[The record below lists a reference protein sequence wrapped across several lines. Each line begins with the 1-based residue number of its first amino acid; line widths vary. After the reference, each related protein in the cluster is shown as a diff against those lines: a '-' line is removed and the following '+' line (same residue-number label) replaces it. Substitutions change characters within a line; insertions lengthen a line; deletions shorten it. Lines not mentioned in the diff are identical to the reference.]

1 MRFALVGLTVGLG
14 CILSDQRPGIG
25 QTSAQRTNVH
35 LEGAGATFPAPLY
48 KKWIT
53 TFMAQNPDVALDYK
67 DVGSGEGVRRF
78 LARTVDFGASD
89 GALTDEQIASVPN
102 GARLVPATAGIVVLA
117 YNLPG
122 LGGGLRLSRD
132 VYVDIFLRKI
142 EMWNDSRIQAINPAI
157 KLPNRS
163 IVIAARLDGS
173 GTTFALANHLSAI
186 SPAWR
191 QGPGV
196 GYMVDWSGRAMV
208 ARGNEG
214 VAGLIKV
221 SEGAIGYVE
230 YGFAE
235 RLGLA
240 MAHLQNKAGRYVA
253 PSHGSGQAA
262 LANNVKQM
270 PANLRLYLPDPDGE
284 ESYPIVSLSWL
295 LVYDRYQ
302 RPAEGRGA
310 QALRDV
316 GPVPRTVERCGAG
329 LYRSSCRGSGAVPR
343 LGGARPLAFQG
354 GAYEPGSART
364 IQRPLLVHEQF
375 SAQHHGGVCAQPLG
389 RRALSRIQRWQPSAR

>member
-1 MRFALVGLTVGLG
+1 MNGRDTVERGGRTWMRTIRFIVISAVAVLG
-14 CILSDQRPGIG
+14 CLLLDRTPGIG
-25 QTSAQRTNVH
+25 QMAAARPTVQ
-35 LEGAGATFPAPLY
+35 LQGAGATFPAPLY
-48 KKWIT
+48 KKWIA
-53 TFMAQNPDVALDYK
+53 TFMAQNPDVAVEYK
-67 DVGSGEGVRRF
+67 DVGSGEGVKRF
-78 LARTVDFGASD
+78 LTRTVDFGASD
-89 GALTDEQIASVPN
+89 GALTDEQMASVSD

-142 EMWNDSRIQAINPAI
+142 EMWNDPRIHAINPAI

-163 IVIAARLDGS
+163 IVIAARQDGS
-173 GTTFALANHLSAI
+173 GTTFALANHLSAV

-196 GYMVDWSGRAMV
+196 GYSIDWSGRAMV

-214 VAGLIKV
+214 VAGLIKN

-235 RLGLA
+235 RLGLP
-240 MAHLQNKAGRYVA
+240 MAQLQNKAGRYVA

-262 LANNVKQM
+262 LTNNVKQM
-270 PANLRLYLPDPDGE
+270 PTNLRLYVPDPEGA

-295 LVYDRYQ
+295 LIYDHYQ
-302 RPAEGRGA
+302 DPQKAA
-310 QALRDV
+310 ALKRFV
-316 GPVPRTVERCGAG
+316 TWGLSLGQLNAVELGYIALPTKVASLSRASVER
-329 LYRSSCRGSGAVPR
+329 
-343 LGGARPLAFQG
+343 
-354 GAYEPGSART
+354 
-364 IQRPLLVHEQF
+364 IQ
-375 SAQHHGGVCAQPLG
+375 
-389 RRALSRIQRWQPSAR
+389 